1 MRRVTLVAD
10 GAAPD
15 SHDPSPLPIQIP
27 DHELLD
33 AYSHA
38 VSAAAERVSP
48 SVVHVAVKLRPG
60 NRARG
65 PGRERAEGAGSGFVF
80 TPDGLILTNSH
91 VVQRAIGIHVTLP
104 DGHRHVADLVG
115 DDPGTDLAVLR
126 ISAGAPLPAVELGD
140 SSRLKPGHLVVA
152 IGNPLGFDA
161 TVTAGV
167 VSALGRTMRATNG
180 RLIDQVIQ
188 TDAALNPGNSGG
200 PLINSRG
207 QVVGVNTA
215 VVMGAQGICFAV
227 PSNTARWVVPQL
239 IRDGRVRR
247 GWLGIVAQTVNFPR
261 AAAHRAQLA
270 LQSGVLITE
279 VQEGSP
285 AHRAGLRP
293 RDVIVG
299 LDGSAVAGVDD
310 LHRVLTVDLI
320 DRETEVAILRGPE
333 QQTVRVVPADA
344 DLVRTEA

>member
-1 MRRVTLVAD
+1 MRRTMLVAD
-10 GAAPD
+10 GSAADP
-15 SHDPSPLPIQIP
+15 HDTPPSPIQIP

-38 VSAAAERVSP
+38 VSAAADRVSP

-60 NRARG
+60 NRGRG

-91 VVQRAIGIHVTLP
+91 VVQRATVIHVTLP

-126 ISAGAPLPAVELGD
+126 ISAGALPAVELGD
-140 SSRLKPGHLVVA
+140 SARLKPGHLVVA

-215 VVMGAQGICFAV
+215 VVLGAQGICFAV
-227 PSNTARWVVPQL
+227 PSNTARIVVPQL

-247 GWLGIVAQTVNFPR
+247 GWLGVVAQTVNFPR

-285 AHRAGLRP
+285 ADRAGLRP

-299 LDGSAVAGVDD
+299 LGGAAVAGVDD
-310 LHRVLTVDLI
+310 LHRVLTGDLI
-320 DRETEVAILRGPE
+320 DRETEVAILRGAE
-333 QQTVRVVPADA
+333 QRTLRVVPTDA
-344 DLVRTEA
+344 DRIVV